1 MAVKKGMLIIIKLMF
16 IVLEPFL
23 TDLNTTQKRFTVKGN
38 LKTELLLAGT
48 KSGYTKCYRERNE
61 KD

>member
-48 KSGYTKCYRERNE
+48 KSGYTKC
-61 KD
+61 